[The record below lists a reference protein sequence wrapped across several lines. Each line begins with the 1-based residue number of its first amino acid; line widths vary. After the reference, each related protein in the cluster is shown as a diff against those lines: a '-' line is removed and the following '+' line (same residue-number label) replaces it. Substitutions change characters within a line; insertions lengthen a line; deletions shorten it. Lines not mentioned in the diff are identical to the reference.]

1 MKKRKINCLVGVFFA
16 LALTMSAVT
25 ALSLAKA
32 SKHPEIVLAEDEEKD
47 PETPV
52 DNQEEKPAVDDGN
65 PASSEEPASSSE
77 SSESSANPSEM
88 IGNVLQQGK
97 EAISSISKESVFRT
111 IKNIFR
117 DAIRDLIEH
126 FKRWFK
132 IPK

>member
-1 MKKRKINCLVGVFFA
+1 MKKRKLNCLVGIFFA
-16 LALTMSAVT
+16 LALTMSAAT

-32 SKHPEIVLAEDEEKD
+32 NKNPEIVLAEDEEKD

-52 DNQEEKPAVDDGN
+52 NNEEEKPAVDDAN

-77 SSESSANPSEM
+77 SSESSASASE
-88 IGNVLQQGK
+88 ILGNVIQEGK
-97 EAISSISKESVFRT
+97 EAISSISKESIFRT

-117 DAIRDLIEH
+117 DAIRDLIDH

-132 IPK
+132 FPK